1 MAPQVALRI
10 MARVCA
16 TTPPIRGARRHGID
30 LRMNFCSPTE
40 LSSAET
46 ARPELSVSPREL
58 CRGGAVVN
66 PWFSIA
72 SDAVRLGIE
81 AQSVIAL
88 RLARL
93 SAGGTSGHAE
103 AHRMVTEKLDAFTSV
118 QMALAVS
125 LLTGHQAP
133 AIARQTI
140 GIYGKHVRANRRR
153 LSRG

>member
-1 MAPQVALRI
+1 LFPDRVVIGGNGAAEAFGVA
-10 MARVCA
+10 
-16 TTPPIRGARRHGID
+16 
-30 LRMNFCSPTE
+30 
-40 LSSAET
+40 
-46 ARPELSVSPREL
+46 REL

-72 SDAVRLGIE
+72 RDAVRLGIE
-81 AQSVIAL
+81 AQDVITL
-88 RLARL
+88 RLTRL

-103 AHRMVTEKLDAFTSV
+103 AHRMVTEKLEAFAMV
-118 QMALAVS
+118 QTAFALS